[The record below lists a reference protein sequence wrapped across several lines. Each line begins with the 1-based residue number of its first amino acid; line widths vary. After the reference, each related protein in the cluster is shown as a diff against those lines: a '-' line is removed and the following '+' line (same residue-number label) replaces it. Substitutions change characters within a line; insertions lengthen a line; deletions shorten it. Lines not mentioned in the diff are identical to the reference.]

1 MKLYGLK
8 NCDSCRKAKK
18 ALEAAGNDIDFVD
31 VRQTPLDEAK
41 LKRFLDAFGEEKLVN
56 KKSTTWRQL
65 DEASRAEP
73 ALKLLA
79 DNPSLM
85 KRPVIETA
93 DALFLGWASD
103 VQKHFS
109 AE

>member
-73 ALKLLA
+73 ALKLLS